1 MACLSSHCIS
11 GALVFASLSSNIDDS
26 PPPQSNTARPH
37 NNKNNPP
44 IPTTKSKIRTK
55 RRQSKLQQQL
65 SLIQIERAV
74 GAGSYRDSEPTGSD
88 QWDRD
93 SIFKGLSPNSGGAL
107 EGPLEK
113 KLRETGEWIV
123 DKTEGQF
130 RSSGKKI
137 LMFFFQ
143 WVLPIYIFMFLV
155 TSGVVKLPFSTPLLE
170 DLLM

>member
-130 RSSGKKI
+130 RSS
-137 LMFFFQ
+137 
-143 WVLPIYIFMFLV
+143 V